1 MTFFILAAVGICVFY
16 VLERLMRDFPS
27 NWDYPGERDE

>member
-1 MTFFILAAVGICVFY
+1 MTFFILAGVGIGIFY

-27 NWDYPGERDE
+27 NFDRPGERDE